1 MKNVTKEPSLCYAVT
16 AMMIAMLL
24 SVPTGALCQTTV
36 TAGKNVQ
43 SIGVT
48 AAAEGA
54 QETITLIEEEGQE
67 VTADEGSTV
76 RVIGNS
82 PEEGKVA
89 RLKLTRSKATGSE
102 EIKVTN
108 ITIDGETP
116 VEAGKSTMMK
126 AIVTPADAININVT
140 WSVIDCDQDGN
151 ETNSQ
156 ENADISEDGLLRP
169 INEGY
174 VKVTATA
181 NDGGEATGTKI
192 VRITN
197 FNSTNF
203 NSTETGINPGVE
215 TGGQTGGGS
224 ENGGQTASEYT
235 ILKTAPDTGET
246 MKIKLGLT
254 AANQAGDVFFY
265 LPAGVKAALGKFT
278 EVSEMVTVIIP
289 TGLKEFRFKKMFQT
303 PFKAREKVMCLI
315 AIPSP
320 GGDEWIVVSGASD
333 ADGAILMTLSESQ
346 FKKTAGKIVVY
357 IPVQKTITY

>member
-1 MKNVTKEPSLCYAVT
+1 MMKNVTKEPSLCYAVT

-67 VTADEGSTV
+67 VTAAEGSTV
-76 RVIGNS
+76 RVTGNA
-82 PEEGKVA
+82 PEEGKAA

-102 EIKVTN
+102 EVKVTN

-116 VEAGKSTMMK
+116 VEAGKNTLMK
-126 AIVTPADAININVT
+126 AIVTPADASNKYVT
-140 WSVIDCDQDGN
+140 WSVKDCDQDGN

-156 ENADISEDGLLRP
+156 ENAHIFAGLL
-169 INEGY
+169 ITYNEGY

-181 NDGGEATGTKI
+181 NDGGGVTGTKI

-203 NSTETGINPGVE
+203 NSTEPGINPEVE
-215 TGGQTGGGS
+215 I
-224 ENGGQTASEYT
+224 ASAYT
-235 ILKTAPDTGET
+235 ILDTFADTDGT
-246 MKIKLGLT
+246 KAIKEALA
-254 AANQAGDVFFY
+254 AANFAWDVFAD
-265 LPAGVKAALGKFT
+265 LPADENVVLLGNEYTK
-278 EVSEMVTVIIP
+278 VREMVTVKIP
-289 TGLKEFRFKKMFQT
+289 RHLKVFSFKKVFQT
-303 PFKAREKVMCLI
+303 PFKAGEKVMCLI
-315 AIPSP
+315 AIP
-320 GGDEWIVVSGASD
+320 GADGKVEWIVVSGASD
-333 ADGAILMTLSESQ
+333 ADGAILMKLSESQ
-346 FKKTAGKIVVY
+346 YNKTAGKIVVY
-357 IPVQKTITY
+357 IPVQK

>member
-1 MKNVTKEPSLCYAVT
+1 MMKNVTKEPSLCYAVT
-16 AMMIAMLL
+16 AMMIAILL

-67 VTADEGSTV
+67 VTAAEGSTV
-76 RVIGNS
+76 RVTGNA

-126 AIVTPADAININVT
+126 AIVTPADAINKNVT

-151 ETNSQ
+151 VTNSQ
-156 ENADISEDGLLRP
+156 ENADIDGDGLLIP

-181 NDGGEATGTKI
+181 NDGGGATGTII

-197 FNSTNF
+197 FNSTDF

-224 ENGGQTASEYT
+224 ENGGQTASGYT
-235 ILKTAPDTGET
+235 ILDTFVDTGET
-246 MKIKLGLT
+246 MKIKVGLT
-254 AANQAGDVFFY
+254 AANQDGDVFFY
-265 LPAGVKAALGKFT
+265 LPAGVKAALGNEYTK
-278 EVSEMVTVIIP
+278 VSEMVTVIIP

-303 PFKAREKVMCLI
+303 PFKAGEKVMCLI
-315 AIPSP
+315 AIP
-320 GGDEWIVVSGASD
+320 GADGKVEWIVVSGKSD

-346 FKKTAGKIVVY
+346 YNKTAGKIVVY
-357 IPVQKTITY
+357 IPVQK